1 MSALSIVGTVGATAV
16 TTLIAAYATYHFAAR
31 RLHDEYELEQQR
43 ELRTLMGGYTG
54 RMLEAAIDWDRRMTQ
69 LYDYWEKPHP
79 PPRKGEDP
87 DFHWHVMC
95 PGWADLLKMDKRWW
109 NRVIAKS
116 SVWGKRL
123 VERRRAKAAAR
134 YRRHPKEYF
143 YLSVVFRFMSLLAIA
158 RRFEAEAFYLD
169 ARHAKNNKNE
179 LYFLRYAKSFL
190 WAATHSGLS
199 PDDGVPARDHFLSD
213 KLRPMLDRCYKDLGA
228 ADSKAP
234 KGEPI
239 FDWDRFLHLINLKTG
254 LNKKYDTDMD
264 RLLEFF
270 DALRPVDYV
279 DDKGE
284 VLKRRRWER
293 LICLHLLTLNF
304 IETFGFDWQAKEARK
319 SRVTAIE
326 FLSMDN
332 TVIRAFLDGAE
343 EWLGLEDQDLM
354 KELCERLTR
363 TFDEKR
369 AMKLEA
375 ATEEAV
381 RALIGMGAEKVPE
394 PALLQDK
401 EGVLL
406 RDKAGLRF
414 EVNRGWLQHIQWQDK
429 PPPGPP
435 AAPKP

>member
-1 MSALSIVGTVGATAV
+1 MSALSIVVTIGATAV
-16 TTLIAAYATYHFAAR
+16 TTLTAAFFTYLFAVR
-31 RLHDEYELEQQR
+31 KLHDEYELEQQR

-69 LYDYWEKPHP
+69 LYDSWEKPHP

-109 NRVIAKS
+109 NRVIAKN

-123 VERRRAKAAAR
+123 VERRHAKAAAR

-179 LYFLRYAKSFL
+179 LYFLQYAKSFL

-254 LNKKYDTDMD
+254 LNKKYDPDMD

-270 DALRPVDYV
+270 DRLRPVDYI
-279 DDKGE
+279 DDKGDI
-284 VLKRRRWER
+284 LKRRRWER

-304 IETFGFDWQAKEARK
+304 IETFGFDWQAKEAKENRAL
-319 SRVTAIE
+319 AIK

-332 TVIRAFLDGAE
+332 TVIEAFLGGIE
-343 EWLGLEDQDLM
+343 EWLGLEDQEHM
-354 KELCERLTR
+354 KSLRAALKSKV
-363 TFDEKR
+363 DETH
-369 AMKLEA
+369 AIPNDEIIGH
-375 ATEEAV
+375 AV
-381 RALIGMGAEKVPE
+381 ARLIGMGAQKEADPAVMREKGG
-394 PALLQDK
+394 LQFTVDPLWLK
-401 EGVLL
+401 NVRWRAETPTGAGDPGGRRDSRFL
-406 RDKAGLRF
+406 RR
-414 EVNRGWLQHIQWQDK
+414 
-429 PPPGPP
+429 
-435 AAPKP
+435 